1 MAVSNRVRGD
11 QVYGIGLREW
21 GEGGVLVELE
31 GEFDQHNLEDLQET
45 LSNVVSLRRP
55 TWVDLSGVTF
65 LDVGATRELTIH
77 SRLYAH
83 HLSLCNPSWQV
94 RASVAACGF
103 EGWMDFSYRQ
113 LTLSDQPK
121 LNAGWTSPDEE
132 VLPASNTTTP

>member
-1 MAVSNRVRGD
+1 M
-11 QVYGIGLREW
+11 YGIGVREW
-21 GEGGVLVELE
+21 SKGGVLVELE
-31 GEFDQHNLEDLQET
+31 GEFDQHSLEDLQEA

-83 HLSLCNPSWQV
+83 HLSLRDPSWQV

-103 EGWMDFSYRQ
+103 EGWMDFSSPQ
-113 LTLSDQPK
+113 PNLSDQLK
-121 LNAGWTSPDEE
+121 LDAGQTSPDEE
-132 VLPASNTTTP
+132 ALPVSKTTTP

>member
-1 MAVSNRVRGD
+1 
-11 QVYGIGLREW
+11 VYGIGVREW

-31 GEFDQHNLEDLQET
+31 GEFDQHNLEDLQEA

-55 TWVDLSGVTF
+55 TWVDLYGVTF

-103 EGWMDFSYRQ
+103 EGWIDPNYRQ
-113 LTLSDQPK
+113 SNVSDQLK
-121 LNAGWTSPDEE
+121 LDADGTSPDEE
-132 VLPASNTTTP
+132 ALPA

>member
-1 MAVSNRVRGD
+1 M
-11 QVYGIGLREW
+11 YGIGVREW

-31 GEFDQHNLEDLQET
+31 GEFDQHNLEDLQEA

-55 TWVDLSGVTF
+55 TWVDLYGVTF

-103 EGWMDFSYRQ
+103 EGWIDPNYRQ
-113 LTLSDQPK
+113 SNVSDQLK
-121 LNAGWTSPDEE
+121 LDADGTSPDEE
-132 VLPASNTTTP
+132 ALPA

>member
-1 MAVSNRVRGD
+1 M
-11 QVYGIGLREW
+11 
-21 GEGGVLVELE
+21 LVELE
-31 GEFDQHNLEDLQET
+31 GEFDQHNLKDLQES

-65 LDVGATRELTIH
+65 LDVGATRELTIR

-103 EGWMDFSYRQ
+103 EEWMNFSSRQ
-113 LTLSDQPK
+113 PDVGNQPESDAGGTFPEEEAPPAPK
-121 LNAGWTSPDEE
+121 
-132 VLPASNTTTP
+132 VITP

>member
-1 MAVSNRVRGD
+1 
-11 QVYGIGLREW
+11 VYDIGVREW

-31 GEFDQHNLEDLQET
+31 GEFDQHNLEDLQEA

-55 TWVDLSGVTF
+55 TWVDLYGVTF

-103 EGWMDFSYRQ
+103 EGWIDPNYRQ
-113 LTLSDQPK
+113 SNVSDQLK
-121 LNAGWTSPDEE
+121 LDADGTSPDEE
-132 VLPASNTTTP
+132 ALPA

>member
-1 MAVSNRVRGD
+1 M
-11 QVYGIGLREW
+11 
-21 GEGGVLVELE
+21 LVELE
-31 GEFDQHNLEDLQET
+31 GEFDQHNLEDLQKA

-83 HLSLCNPSWQV
+83 HLSLWNPSWQV

-103 EGWMDFSYRQ
+103 EGWMDFRCHQ
-113 LTLSDQPK
+113 PNLSDQPK
-121 LNAGWTSPDEE
+121 LDAGGTSPDEE
-132 VLPASNTTTP
+132 TLTTSKTTTP